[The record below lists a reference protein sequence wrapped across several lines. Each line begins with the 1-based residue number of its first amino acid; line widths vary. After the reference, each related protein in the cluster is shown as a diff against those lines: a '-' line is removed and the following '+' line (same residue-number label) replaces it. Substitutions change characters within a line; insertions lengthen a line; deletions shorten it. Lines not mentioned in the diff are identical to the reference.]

1 MESNSSEAKKKK
13 NRRKNKGARKMNGWV
28 LFAFV
33 FEIWAVM
40 FIVWGAF
47 HEDKLI
53 KFEKRIAER
62 LKRK

>member
-1 MESNSSEAKKKK
+1 
-13 NRRKNKGARKMNGWV
+13 MNGWV

-40 FIVWGAF
+40 FLIWGAF

-53 KFEKRIAER
+53 MFERKIAER
-62 LKRK
+62 IKKQWIKQKTNETSNIVCR

>member
-1 MESNSSEAKKKK
+1 
-13 NRRKNKGARKMNGWV
+13 MNGWV